1 MNTHQTCLICEERT
15 GRCAED
21 SIFGHDGFGPLCE
34 RCHTALAAKFERME
48 ALELEREVNR
58 HLYGLLE
65 KNVAQAIS
73 KVEHE
78 RDKVVGMLHELNE
91 LAKTAASNPLLLT
104 EATFVV
110 DEMLAGISL
119 QNH

>member
-1 MNTHQTCLICEERT
+1 MITEEQYAGMLMT
-15 GRCAED
+15 TK
-21 SIFGHDGFGPLCE
+21 SLQE
-34 RCHTALAAKFERME
+34 RLK

-73 KVEHE
+73 RVEHE

-119 QNH
+119 QNESSGGTAATDAREH